1 LSGGGRHCR
10 RCFGARHDGEHPCR
24 GAVDLRVSGAL
35 QIASTLISGTE
46 KIVLA
51 SALIYV
57 YADTMDDFNY
67 YTGGERMP
75 ILASPATVGALIA
88 KGENGFMLIKDRG
101 LKLLAQTSRDWI
113 AASQRKGSA
122 RWYPIECKRHS

>member
-1 LSGGGRHCR
+1 M
-10 RCFGARHDGEHPCR
+10 
-24 GAVDLRVSGAL
+24 
-35 QIASTLISGTE
+35 QIAPTFSLE
-46 KIVLA
+46 LKKIVPA
-51 SALIYV
+51 QCTALYLCGH
-57 YADTMDDFNY
+57 DENDFNHH
-67 YTGGERMP
+67 TGGERMP